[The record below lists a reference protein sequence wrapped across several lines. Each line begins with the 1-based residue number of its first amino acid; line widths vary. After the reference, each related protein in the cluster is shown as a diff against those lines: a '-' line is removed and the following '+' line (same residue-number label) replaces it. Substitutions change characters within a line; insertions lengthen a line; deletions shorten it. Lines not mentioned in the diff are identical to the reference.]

1 MGKLKN
7 KKVDFSSRNMG
18 KNDIWTAA
26 TASIYG
32 LKLITTDKDFD
43 HLKEEYINLEQI
55 NIEDYKK
62 T

>member
-1 MGKLKN
+1 
-7 KKVDFSSRNMG
+7 MG